1 MGPRAGLD
9 AVIQSKYNNKQTL
22 LLFWRA
28 AQFEPSAPVTEVCYI
43 HIKASGGTPCM
54 GDQNIARPLYTQHNT
69 EVAEIF
75 TPKAGFEIAITV
87 IANNKLL
94 S

>member
-1 MGPRAGLD
+1 
-9 AVIQSKYNNKQTL
+9 
-22 LLFWRA
+22 
-28 AQFEPSAPVTEVCYI
+28 
-43 HIKASGGTPCM
+43 M